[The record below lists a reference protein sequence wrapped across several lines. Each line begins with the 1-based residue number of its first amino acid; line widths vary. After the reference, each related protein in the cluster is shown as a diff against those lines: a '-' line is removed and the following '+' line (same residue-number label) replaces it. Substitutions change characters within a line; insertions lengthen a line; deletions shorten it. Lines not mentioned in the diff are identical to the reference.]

1 MTSAPPLS
9 PLTTS
14 EALPLDGHLVHL
26 PPAPPTGLVT
36 ATEVVRDHLTRLGAR
51 FGPGSGPRHAAGSAA
66 PARGRYATT
75 GPQTVIGLSGP
86 HHAPGTDLTLRG
98 WPAGDPTPFDETT
111 AQAATGLMALHGRA
125 NGGPRPLG
133 TDYLGTLAGTV
144 ATQALLAAALSG
156 LRGTPVRTAR
166 VSVVEAALFSLG
178 PYMAAAT
185 AGDEPEEVP
194 TPPYRRTARPPFVSA
209 DGVRFEV
216 EALEVRPWRDFWKA
230 AGAPAKD
237 IANSWRAFAARS
249 TRAASPLITTLARCA
264 ARHRYAELVLLA
276 ERTGMG
282 ICALRTP
289 TDRRADSDVRY
300 DDDPWEL
307 RELPRDEGLPA
318 PRHHRGARPGS
329 LPLPLTG
336 LTVVESTRH
345 VQGPLATSVLRA
357 LGAHVIRIEPPGGDP
372 SRRAAPFAG
381 GVSARFAVLNAGKE
395 VREIDIRTA
404 AGRRAV
410 AETVAEADVFLH
422 TWAPG
427 EAARLRLDEEDLARV
442 HPGLIYAWASA
453 WDRSPDGPRPPGTD
467 PMVQAW
473 SGVADTVRTPDGNP
487 APSLVTLLD
496 ILGGQLAAES
506 VLAALLARESGAA
519 TGRLRVD
526 SSLLGASRV
535 LLRPLLRG
543 LDETPGSRPAPP
555 GLVAPTADG
564 LIAVGAAAGTIPSVT
579 GGGPHGGTNGG
590 TGGGTNGGMNGGTDG
605 RGSSVDPTDR
615 GLSAATPGAGASGAG
630 PSGGATKTTTT
641 AAALA
646 TFAAAPSSTWV
657 KRLHAAGVPAR
668 EVVTDLA
675 ALPQDPALAP
685 YFTHDGCA
693 RPTPPWSFS

>member
-26 PPAPPTGLVT
+26 PPAPPAGLAT
-36 ATEVVRDHLTRLGAR
+36 ATEVIRDHLTRLGAR
-51 FGPGSGPRHAAGSAA
+51 FGPDAGPWHGGGSPHTAHD
-66 PARGRYATT
+66 RYGTT
-75 GPQTVIGLSGP
+75 GPETVIGLGGP
-86 HHAPGTDLTLRG
+86 HHSRGTDLTLRG
-98 WPAGDPTPFDETT
+98 WPTGDPTPFDETT

-133 TDYLGTLAGTV
+133 TDYLSTLAGTV

-156 LRGTPVRTAR
+156 LRSTPVRSAR
-166 VSVVEAALFSLG
+166 VSVAEAALFSLG
-178 PYMAAAT
+178 PYVAAAT
-185 AGDEPEEVP
+185 AGDQPEEVP
-194 TPPYRRTARPPFVSA
+194 TPPYRRAARPPFRSA

-216 EALEVRPWRDFWKA
+216 EALEVQPWRDFWKA

-249 TRAASPLITTLARCA
+249 SRAASPLITTLAQCA
-264 ARHRYAELVLLA
+264 ARHRYADLQLLA

-282 ICALRTP
+282 ICALRTLA
-289 TDRRADSDVRY
+289 DRRADSDVRY

-307 RELPRDEGLPA
+307 RELPRDEGDGPT
-318 PRHHRGARPGS
+318 PRPYAASRPHTGFPQ
-329 LPLPLTG
+329 LPLGG
-336 LTVVESTRH
+336 LRIVESTRH
-345 VQGPLATSVLRA
+345 VQGPLATSVLQA
-357 LGAHVIRIEPPGGDP
+357 LGAHVVRIEQPGGDP
-372 SRRAAPFAG
+372 ARGAAPSAG
-381 GVSARFAVLNAGKE
+381 GVSARFTALNAGKE

-427 EAARLRLDEEDLARV
+427 EAARLRLDEADLARAR
-442 HPGLIYAWASA
+442 PGLIYAWASA
-453 WDRSPDGPRPPGTD
+453 WDRAPDGPRPPGTD

-496 ILGGQLAAES
+496 ILGGHLAAES

-519 TGRLRVD
+519 RGRLRVD

-543 LDETPGSRPAPP
+543 LDESPGTPPTAP

-564 LIAVGAAAGTIPSVT
+564 LIAVGADAGT
-579 GGGPHGGTNGG
+579 
-590 TGGGTNGGMNGGTDG
+590 
-605 RGSSVDPTDR
+605 
-615 GLSAATPGAGASGAG
+615 TPAE
-630 PSGGATKTTTT
+630 
-641 AAALA
+641 L
-646 TFAAAPSSTWV
+646 AAAPSATWL
-657 KRLHAAGVPAR
+657 KRFHAAGVPAR
-668 EVVTDLA
+668 EVVTDIA
-675 ALPQDPALAP
+675 SLPQDPALSA

>member
-26 PPAPPTGLVT
+26 PPTPPAGLAT

-51 FGPGSGPRHAAGSAA
+51 FGPGSGPWHGSGSTA
-66 PARGRYATT
+66 PVRDRYATA
-75 GPQTVIGLSGP
+75 GPETVIGLGGP
-86 HHAPGTDLTLRG
+86 HNAPGTDLILRG

-156 LRGTPVRTAR
+156 LRSTPVRTAR
-166 VSVVEAALFSLG
+166 VSVAQAALFSLG
-178 PYMAAAT
+178 PYVAAAT

-194 TPPYRRTARPPFVSA
+194 SPPYRRAARPPFVSA

-216 EALEVRPWRDFWKA
+216 EALEVQPWRDFWKA

-237 IANSWRAFAARS
+237 IANSWRAFASRS
-249 TRAASPLITTLARCA
+249 ARAASPLITTLAQCA
-264 ARHRYAELVLLA
+264 ARHRFAELLLLA
-276 ERTGMG
+276 ERTGMAV
-282 ICALRTP
+282 CALRTLA
-289 TDRRADSDVRY
+289 DRRADSDVRY

-307 RELPRDEGLPA
+307 RELPRDDGLPTPPYPA
-318 PRHHRGARPGS
+318 ARPRPGS

-357 LGAHVIRIEPPGGDP
+357 LGARVIRIEQPGGDP
-372 SRRAAPFAG
+372 SRGAAPLAG

-395 VREIDIRTA
+395 VRETDIRTA

-422 TWAPG
+422 SWAPG

-442 HPGLIYAWASA
+442 RPGLIYAWASA
-453 WDRSPDGPRPPGTD
+453 WDRAPDGPRPPGTD

-496 ILGGQLAAES
+496 LLGGHIAAES

-535 LLRPLLRG
+535 LLRPQLRG
-543 LDETPGSRPAPP
+543 LDEGPGTAPQAA
-555 GLVAPTADG
+555 GSVTPTADG
-564 LIAVGAAAGTIPSVT
+564 LIAVGAAA
-579 GGGPHGGTNGG
+579 
-590 TGGGTNGGMNGGTDG
+590 
-605 RGSSVDPTDR
+605 
-615 GLSAATPGAGASGAG
+615 
-630 PSGGATKTTTT
+630 TTTP
-641 AAALA
+641 AE
-646 TFAAAPSSTWV
+646 FAAAPSAAWLG
-657 KRLHAAGVPAR
+657 RLHAAGIPAR

-675 ALPQDPALAP
+675 ALPRDPALSA

>member
-26 PPAPPTGLVT
+26 PPAPPAGLAT

-51 FGPGSGPRHAAGSAA
+51 FGPDAGPWHGSGSPHTAHD
-66 PARGRYATT
+66 RYATA
-75 GPQTVIGLSGP
+75 GPETVIGLGGP
-86 HHAPGTDLTLRG
+86 HHSRGTDLTLRG

-133 TDYLGTLAGTV
+133 VDYLSTLAGTV

-156 LRGTPVRTAR
+156 LRGTPVRSAR
-166 VSVVEAALFSLG
+166 VSVAEAALFSLG
-178 PYMAAAT
+178 PYVAAAT
-185 AGDEPEEVP
+185 AGDEPEDTP
-194 TPPYRRTARPPFVSA
+194 SPPYRRAARPPFLSA

-216 EALEVRPWRDFWKA
+216 EALEVQPWRDFWRA
-230 AGAPAKD
+230 VGAPAKD
-237 IANSWRAFAARS
+237 IANSWRAFSARS
-249 TRAASPLITTLARCA
+249 SRAASPLITTLAQCA
-264 ARHRYAELVLLA
+264 ARHRYADLLLLA

-282 ICALRTP
+282 ICALRTLA
-289 TDRRADSDVRY
+289 DRRADSDVRY

-307 RELPRDEGLPA
+307 RELPRDEDGGLPV
-318 PRHHRGARPGS
+318 PPYTSSRPHTGFPQ
-329 LPLPLTG
+329 LPLGG
-336 LTVVESTRH
+336 LRIVESTRG
-345 VQGPLATSVLRA
+345 VQGPLATSVLQA
-357 LGAHVIRIEPPGGDP
+357 LGAHVIRIEQPGGDP
-372 SRRAAPFAG
+372 ARGAAPLAG
-381 GVSARFAVLNAGKE
+381 GVSARFAALNAGKE
-395 VREIDIRTA
+395 VRETDIRTA

-427 EAARLRLDEEDLARV
+427 EAARLRLDEADLARAR
-442 HPGLIYAWASA
+442 PGLIYAW
-453 WDRSPDGPRPPGTD
+453 DRAPDGPRPPWTD

-473 SGVADTVRTPDGNP
+473 SGVADTVRTPEGTP

-496 ILGGQLAAES
+496 ILGGHLAAES

-543 LDETPGSRPAPP
+543 LDESPGTPPSKA

-564 LIAVGAAAGTIPSVT
+564 LIAVGAGAGT
-579 GGGPHGGTNGG
+579 
-590 TGGGTNGGMNGGTDG
+590 
-605 RGSSVDPTDR
+605 
-615 GLSAATPGAGASGAG
+615 TPAE
-630 PSGGATKTTTT
+630 
-641 AAALA
+641 LA
-646 TFAAAPSSTWV
+646 TEPSATWL
-657 KRLHAAGVPAR
+657 KRFHAAGVPAR
-668 EVVTDLA
+668 EVVTDIA
-675 ALPQDPALAP
+675 SLPQDSALSP

>member
-9 PLTTS
+9 PPTTS
-14 EALPLDGHLVHL
+14 EVLPLDGHLVHL
-26 PPAPPTGLVT
+26 PPAPPAGLAT

-51 FGPGSGPRHAAGSAA
+51 FGPDSGPWHGRAGAG
-66 PARGRYATT
+66 PARDRSATT
-75 GPQTVIGLSGP
+75 GAETVIGLSGP
-86 HHAPGTDLTLRG
+86 RPALGTDLILRG

-133 TDYLGTLAGTV
+133 TDYLGTLAGVV

-156 LRGTPVRTAR
+156 LRGTPVRAAR
-166 VSVVEAALFSLG
+166 VGVAQAALFSLG
-178 PYMAAAT
+178 PYLAAAT
-185 AGDEPEEVP
+185 AEDEPAEVP

-216 EALEVRPWRDFWKA
+216 EALEVQPWRDFWKA

-237 IANSWRAFAARS
+237 TANSWRAFAGRS
-249 TRAASPLITTLARCA
+249 ARAASPLITTLARCA
-264 ARHRYAELVLLA
+264 ARHRFADLRRIA

-282 ICALRTP
+282 VCAPRTLP
-289 TDRRADSDVRY
+289 DRRADSDVRY

-307 RELPRDEGLPA
+307 RELPRDHGLPTPPYPA
-318 PRHHRGARPGS
+318 ARRRPGS

-357 LGAHVIRIEPPGGDP
+357 LGAHVIRIEQPGGDP
-372 SRRAAPFAG
+372 SRGAVPLAG
-381 GVSARFAVLNAGKE
+381 GVSARFSVLNAGKE
-395 VREIDIRTA
+395 VREIDLRTA

-427 EAARLRLDEEDLARV
+427 EAARLRLDEEDLARAR
-442 HPGLIYAWASA
+442 PGLIYAWASA
-453 WDRSPDGPRPPGTD
+453 LDRAPDGPRPPGTD

-473 SGVADTVRTPDGNP
+473 SGVADTVTTPDGNP
-487 APSLVTLLD
+487 APSPVTLLD
-496 ILGGQLAAES
+496 VLGGQVAAES
-506 VLAALLARESGAA
+506 VLAALPARESGVA

-543 LDETPGSRPAPP
+543 LAEVPGTPPTAA

-564 LIAVGAAAGTIPSVT
+564 LIAVGAPASAERPF
-579 GGGPHGGTNGG
+579 
-590 TGGGTNGGMNGGTDG
+590 
-605 RGSSVDPTDR
+605 
-615 GLSAATPGAGASGAG
+615 AATGDG
-630 PSGGATKTTTT
+630 PSGPSPDAFTT
-641 AAALA
+641 APSA
-646 TFAAAPSSTWV
+646 TWLR
-657 KRLHAAGVPAR
+657 RLHAAGVPAR

-675 ALPQDPALAP
+675 SLPQDPALSP